1 MYLEIGEVPSS
12 SLPRA
17 RRRRRRRRSRASAP
31 HLRAEAAPATAKN
44 GRSGS
49 RMAARTRRRFRRDG
63 EAAGSGEV
71 MSSRGGSSRDSVHA
85 SSALSACCARLGG
98 RSQSAKLSACSRTC
112 DGRWA
117 AACTPPAA
125 QQQRRSRG
133 GLAWASS
140 RGGGIA
146 RLVAPA
152 VRALEDSLC
161 DARRA
166 ARLAPRHRLPR
177 ERRGGRAAGRGG
189 GRYAAGGVGCWVRVR
204 GGKQRTWLSRSSRA
218 AGVV

>member
-140 RGGGIA
+140 RGGGSRAWSRQRCA
-146 RLVAPA
+146 RSRTVSVTRAAPPA
-152 VRALEDSLC
+152 S
-161 DARRA
+161 RRA
-166 ARLAPRHRLPR
+166 TACPARG
-177 ERRGGRAAGRGG
+177 EGG
-189 GRYAAGGVGCWVRVR
+189 GQLVEVEGGTQRV
-204 GGKQRTWLSRSSRA
+204 
-218 AGVV
+218 V